1 MHQLIEIMEEFKV
14 NKLYGELVI
23 KFEAGKVVVIKK
35 TETMKIV
42 N

>member
-23 KFEAGKVVVIKK
+23 KFEAGKIVIIRK
-35 TETMKIV
+35 TESVKV

>member
-23 KFEAGKVVVIKK
+23 KFEAGKIVIIRK
-35 TETMKIV
+35 TENVKV